1 MNLRLVILIAWSALG
16 CRLGLAQDASVDREW
31 EKRQNFGLKMGIGFN
46 SMYGGELRNPRPLL
60 GYQTGFFWHGDPTL
74 KRKWDP
80 QLGLDLRLRGSNF
93 ANARPTDTVINSA
106 YTRISLISLDAPVL
120 MNIRLKPKV
129 KDQYR
134 CIQVGAVTSLNFR
147 SVIFKGPN
155 RIPAQADVFLDQ
167 WENLPLKP
175 IETALHLGYQTRGN
189 STGVQWSL
197 NVGINNLNDNFVL
210 EGLAPVTGNGL
221 RISTWAL
228 QFGLLF

>member
-31 EKRQNFGLKMGIGFN
+31 EKRQNFGLKMGIGLN

-60 GYQTGFFWHGDPTL
+60 GYQTGFFWHGDATL

-120 MNIRLKPKV
+120 INIRLKPKV

-134 CIQVGAVTSLNFR
+134 CFQVGAVTSLNFR

-155 RIPAQADVFLDQ
+155 RIPAQADIFLDQ

-189 STGVQWSL
+189 STGIQWSL
-197 NVGINNLNDNFVL
+197 NVGINDLNDNFAL

>member
-1 MNLRLVILIAWSALG
+1 MNLRLVILLAWSALG
-16 CRLGLAQDASVDREW
+16 CRLGLAQDASIDREW
-31 EKRQNFGLKMGIGFN
+31 EQRQNFGLKMGVALN

-60 GYQTGFFWHGDPTL
+60 GYQTGFFWHGDAAV

-80 QLGLDLRLRGSNF
+80 QLGLDLRIRGSNF

-120 MNIRLKPKV
+120 VNVRLKPKV

-134 CIQVGAVTSLNFR
+134 CLQFGAVSSLNFR

-155 RIPAQADVFLDQ
+155 RIPAQADIFLDQ

-175 IETALHLGYQTRGN
+175 IETALHLGYQARGA

-197 NVGINNLNDNFVL
+197 NVGLTNLNDNFVL
-210 EGLAPVTGNGL
+210 EGLAPVTGKGL

>member
-106 YTRISLISLDAPVL
+106 YTRISLISLDAP
-120 MNIRLKPKV
+120 
-129 KDQYR
+129 Y
-134 CIQVGAVTSLNFR
+134 
-147 SVIFKGPN
+147 
-155 RIPAQADVFLDQ
+155 
-167 WENLPLKP
+167 
-175 IETALHLGYQTRGN
+175 
-189 STGVQWSL
+189 
-197 NVGINNLNDNFVL
+197 
-210 EGLAPVTGNGL
+210 
-221 RISTWAL
+221 
-228 QFGLLF
+228 